1 MLRKAIVLSAVVVL
15 VFLALSVVWL
25 SFATSSAKVSSS
37 VSSPIELQTD
47 LPGTVGYSVYQ
58 LSDGSLVLN
67 TVNGT
72 CTFLTKLDSSNQ
84 GVWSH
89 PIILDP
95 ANTTLPRLHPTADG
109 GFVVAGIMDHL
120 YTVVKTDSAGN
131 IEWNKTYSSGAPINY
146 LQSIIQT
153 SDGGYAIAGFGQLVD
168 EGLGWIWFVKTNS
181 SGNMLWNRTISG
193 PLADCPSS
201 VFQTSDGGYV
211 LSDVSYIFDPNHAFF
226 RLIKL
231 DSHGNVVASTL
242 YGGEGYYYQ
251 PECNFAIATSDGGYL
266 LAGYLWQK
274 NAWVVKT
281 DADWNMQWNQTYGV
295 AHSSITS
302 AVETPN
308 GGYLFLSISNMTDV
322 QLILTDPVGNQV
334 SYTALSDV
342 KLPVGLEAS
351 FNSLI
356 NAKDGGY
363 IIVGS
368 KDGHVWLAKFDIQQG
383 GAVLS
388 QLLPF
393 VDAALVLVVA
403 VTLIVAV
410 KTRKSTKDQRSKQR
424 LGT

>member
-1 MLRKAIVLSAVVVL
+1 MLRKTIVLSVVVVL

-25 SFATSSAKVSSS
+25 SFATSSARVSSS

-58 LSDGSLVLN
+58 LGGGSLVLN
-67 TVNGT
+67 SVNGT
-72 CTFLTKLDSSNQ
+72 CTFLTKLDSSNNI
-84 GVWSH
+84 VWSH

-95 ANTTLPRLHPTADG
+95 TNTTLPRLCLTGDG

-153 SDGGYAIAGFGQLVD
+153 RDGGYAIAGFGQLVD
-168 EGLGWIWFVKTNS
+168 EGLGWIWFVKIDS
-181 SGNMLWNRTISG
+181 SGNMQWNRTISG

-201 VFQTSDGGYV
+201 VFQTSNGGYV
-211 LSDVSYIFDPNHAFF
+211 LSDVSYTFNPNHAFF
-226 RLIKL
+226 RLINL
-231 DSHGNVVASTL
+231 DSQGNVVESAL

-281 DADWNMQWNQTYGV
+281 DANWNMQWNQTYGV
-295 AHSSITS
+295 VHSSITS
-302 AVETPN
+302 AVETQN
-308 GGYLFLSISNMTDV
+308 GGYLLLSISNMTDV
-322 QLILTDPVGNQV
+322 QLILTDPEGNQV
-334 SYTALSDV
+334 SNTTLPGV

-368 KDGHVWLAKFDIQQG
+368 KDGQVWLAKFDIQQG
-383 GAVLS
+383 EAVLS
-388 QLLPF
+388 QLLPY
-393 VDAALVLVVA
+393 VDVALVIVVAGTILVV
-403 VTLIVAV
+403 V
-410 KTRKSTKDQRSKQR
+410 KTRKSRNDPHSKQA
-424 LGT
+424 LST